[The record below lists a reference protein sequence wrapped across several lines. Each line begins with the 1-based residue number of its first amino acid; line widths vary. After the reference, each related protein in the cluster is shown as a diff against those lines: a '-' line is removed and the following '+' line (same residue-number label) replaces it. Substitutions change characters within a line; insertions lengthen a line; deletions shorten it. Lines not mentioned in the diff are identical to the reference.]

1 MQVKVT
7 YTSELDDI
15 PEEVSL
21 ILGGL
26 ANDSHKF
33 DLLVREAS
41 KDLKDGE
48 TSLAKG
54 KIINCLERLQ
64 KMFSRLTDCKSILEG
79 YESAKNP
86 QQTQNAVTQKT
97 EP

>member
-7 YTSELDDI
+7 YTSELDDV

-26 ANDSHKF
+26 GNDSHKF
-33 DLLVREAS
+33 DLLVREAA

-48 TSLAKG
+48 VSLAKS
-54 KIINCLERLQ
+54 KVASSMEKLQ
-64 KMFSRLTDCKSILEG
+64 KMFARLTDCKSILEG
-79 YESAKNP
+79 YESAKNS
-86 QQTQNAVTQKT
+86 TQNKVTEKA
-97 EP
+97 E

>member
-7 YTSELDDI
+7 YTSELDDV
-15 PEEVSL
+15 PDEVSL

-26 ANDSHKF
+26 ANESHKF

-48 TSLAKG
+48 TSLAKS
-54 KIINCLERLQ
+54 KITNCLEKLQ

-79 YESAKNP
+79 YENAKNP
-86 QQTQNAVTQKT
+86 QQNQNAVTQKT